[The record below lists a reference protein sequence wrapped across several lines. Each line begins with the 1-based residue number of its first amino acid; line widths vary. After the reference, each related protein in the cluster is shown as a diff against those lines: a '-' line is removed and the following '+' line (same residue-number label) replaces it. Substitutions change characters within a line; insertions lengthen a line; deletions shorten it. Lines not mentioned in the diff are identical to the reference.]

1 MSSIE
6 RFQDLSDNLAASEN
20 VAAGGAGDDLAACMA
35 AHWKHVYR
43 LLYRM
48 AGNAHDAEDL
58 AQEALVR
65 AIERKSRFTPGTNL
79 RSWLLKLA
87 ANVFLDQCRK
97 KRPARADV
105 PIDEMPQDAR
115 GPEARLEGK
124 ELGQALA
131 AAIARLPHTPRAV
144 FVLRAEEDLSF
155 REIGEAVGVSEEAAR
170 WHMMQARRELV
181 SQLDGKL

>member
-6 RFQDLSDNLAASEN
+6 RFQHLPDSVAASEN
-20 VAAGGAGDDLAACMA
+20 VAASGAADDLVACMA
-35 AHWKHVYR
+35 GHWKHVYR

-65 AIERKSRFTPGTNL
+65 AIDRKSQFTPGTNL
-79 RSWLLKLA
+79 RSWLLKIA
-87 ANVFLDQCRK
+87 ANAFLDQCRK
-97 KRPARADV
+97 RRSASTHPLVEDV
-105 PIDEMPQDAR
+105 PHAAC
-115 GPEARLEGK
+115 GPDARLEGK

-131 AAIARLPHTPRAV
+131 SAISRLPHTPRAV

-155 REIGEAVGVSEEAAR
+155 REIGEAVGISEEAAR